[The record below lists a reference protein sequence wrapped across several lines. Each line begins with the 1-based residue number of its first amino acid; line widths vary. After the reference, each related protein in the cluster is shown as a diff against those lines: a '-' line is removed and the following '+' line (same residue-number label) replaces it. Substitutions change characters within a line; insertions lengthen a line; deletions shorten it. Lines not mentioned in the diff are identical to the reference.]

1 MITVNNLTKTIKNK
15 TILKNVSLTVDKGE
29 IIALVGPNGAGKT
42 TLINCLTGLIHPTSG
57 EIKLFGKNPMNKKN
71 KINIGVMLQESTTLE
86 NVKVKEL
93 FTLFRSFYSQPL
105 SLEELLELTG
115 LNEHQNTYTTKLS
128 GGQKRRLTFGLSII
142 GNPEL
147 LFLDEPTTGMDV
159 TSRKI
164 FWEKINKL
172 KEQGKTIILTTH
184 YLEEIE
190 KVATRILLMKQ
201 GEIVHD
207 GTLKSIQSE
216 MLQNKMSFQLLDKK
230 DEAKLAELPHVST
243 IEKETEKITLYTT
256 NSDETLL
263 EIVATKISFK
273 DLLIIPGNLE
283 TVFSTLVE
291 EENK

>member
-1 MITVNNLTKTIKNK
+1 MITVNQLTKTINK
-15 TILKNVSLTVDKGE
+15 KPILKQVSLTVNKGE

-42 TLINCLTGLIHPTSG
+42 TLINCLTGLIRPTTG
-57 EIKLFGKNPMNKKN
+57 EINLFGANPLNKKN
-71 KINIGVMLQESTTLE
+71 KMKLGVMQQESTTLD

-93 FTLFRSFYSQPL
+93 LTLFRSFYLDPL
-105 SLEELLELTG
+105 SLDDLLNITG
-115 LNEHQNTYTTKLS
+115 LAEHQNTYTTKLS

-142 GNPEL
+142 GRPEL

-164 FWEKINKL
+164 FWGKINTL

-207 GTLKSIQSE
+207 GTLESIQAE
-216 MLQNKMSFQLLDKK
+216 MLQNKLSFQLLNDH
-230 DEAKLAELPHVST
+230 DEAKLTDLPYVST
-243 IEKETEKITLYTT
+243 IEKAESNVTLYTS
-256 NSDETLL
+256 NSDETLIEL
-263 EIVATKISFK
+263 FAAEITFK
-273 DLLIIPGNLE
+273 GLLITPGTLE
-283 TVFSTLVE
+283 TVFNTLVE

>member
-1 MITVNNLTKTIKNK
+1 MITVNQLTKTINK
-15 TILKNVSLTVDKGE
+15 KIILKQVSLNVNKGE

-42 TLINCLTGLIHPTSG
+42 TLINCLIGLIRPTTG
-57 EIKLFGKNPMNKKN
+57 EINLFGAKPLNKKN
-71 KINIGVMLQESTTLE
+71 KMKLGVMQQESTTLD

-93 FTLFRSFYSQPL
+93 LTLFRSFYLNPL
-105 SLEELLELTG
+105 SLEDLLDITG

-159 TSRKI
+159 TSRKM
-164 FWEKINKL
+164 FWEKIQIL

-207 GTLKSIQSE
+207 GTLESIQAE
-216 MLQNKMSFQLLDKK
+216 MLQNKVSFQLVDDH
-230 DEAKLAELPHVST
+230 DETKLGDLPYVSS
-243 IEKETEKITLYTT
+243 IEKKENNVTLYTA
-256 NSDETLL
+256 NSDETLIEL
-263 EIVATKISFK
+263 FTTEIKFK
-273 DLLIIPGNLE
+273 NLLIIPGNLE
-283 TVFSTLVE
+283 TVFNTLVE
-291 EENK
+291 EENE

>member
-1 MITVNNLTKTIKNK
+1 MITVNKLTKIIDKT
-15 TILKNVSLTVDKGE
+15 TILNQVSLTVNKGE

-42 TLINCLTGLIHPTSG
+42 TLINCLTGLIRPTNG
-57 EIKLFGKNPMNKKN
+57 EISLFGASPLNKKN
-71 KINIGVMLQESTTLE
+71 KVKLGVMQQESTTLE

-93 FTLFRSFYSQPL
+93 LTLFRSFYSNPL
-105 SLEELLELTG
+105 SLDDLLGITG
-115 LNEHQNTYTTKLS
+115 LTELQNTYTTKLS

-159 TSRKI
+159 TSRKM
-164 FWEKINKL
+164 FWEKIQIL

-207 GTLKSIQSE
+207 GTLESIQSE
-216 MLQNKMSFQLLDKK
+216 MLQNKVSFQLVDDH
-230 DEAKLAELPHVST
+230 DEAKLGDLPYVSS
-243 IEKETEKITLYTT
+243 IEKKENNVTLYTA
-256 NSDETLL
+256 NSDETLIEL
-263 EIVATKISFK
+263 FTTEIKFK
-273 DLLIIPGNLE
+273 NLLIIPGNLE
-283 TVFSTLVE
+283 TVFNTLVE
-291 EENK
+291 EENE

>member
-1 MITVNNLTKTIKNK
+1 MITVTKLTKMMNK
-15 TILKNVSLTVDKGE
+15 ATILNNVSFTVNKGE

-42 TLINCLTGLIHPTSG
+42 TLINCLTGLIRPTNG
-57 EIKLFGKNPMNKKN
+57 EISLFGTNPLNKKN
-71 KINIGVMLQESTTLE
+71 KVKVGVMQQESTTLE

-93 FTLFRSFYSQPL
+93 LTLFRSFYPKPL
-105 SLEELLELTG
+105 SLDDLLDITG
-115 LNEHQNTYTTKLS
+115 LTEHRNTYTTKLS

-164 FWEKINKL
+164 FWKKINML

-207 GTLKSIQSE
+207 GTLESIQSE
-216 MLQNKMSFQLLDKK
+216 MLQNKLSFQLLDIL
-230 DEAKLAELPHVST
+230 DEAKLVDLPYVST
-243 IEKETEKITLYTT
+243 IEKVENNVTLYSS
-256 NSDETLL
+256 NSDETLIEL
-263 EIVATKISFK
+263 FTTEIKFK
-273 DLLIIPGNLE
+273 NLLISPGNLE
-283 TVFSTLVE
+283 TAFNTLVE
-291 EENK
+291 EEDK

>member
-1 MITVNNLTKTIKNK
+1 MITVNQLTKTINKK
-15 TILKNVSLTVDKGE
+15 TILKQVSLNVNKGE

-42 TLINCLTGLIHPTSG
+42 TLINCLIGLIRPTTG
-57 EIKLFGKNPMNKKN
+57 EINLFGAKPLNKKN
-71 KINIGVMLQESTTLE
+71 KLKLGVMQQENTTLE

-93 FTLFRSFYSQPL
+93 LTLFRSFYPNPL
-105 SLEELLELTG
+105 SLEELLDITG
-115 LNEHQNTYTTKLS
+115 LSEQQNTYTTKLS

-164 FWEKINKL
+164 FWEKMNTL
-172 KEQGKTIILTTH
+172 KVQGKTIILTTH

-207 GTLKSIQSE
+207 GTLESIQAE
-216 MLQNKMSFQLLDKK
+216 MLQNKVSFQLVDDH
-230 DEAKLAELPHVST
+230 DEAKLGDLPYVLS
-243 IEKETEKITLYTT
+243 IEKKENNVTLYTA
-256 NSDETLL
+256 NSDETLIEL
-263 EIVATKISFK
+263 FTTEIKFK
-273 DLLIIPGNLE
+273 NLLIIPGNLE
-283 TVFSTLVE
+283 TVFNTLVE
-291 EENK
+291 EENE

>member
-1 MITVNNLTKTIKNK
+1 MITVNKLTKTINKK
-15 TILKNVSLTVDKGE
+15 TILNQVSLTVNKGE

-42 TLINCLTGLIHPTSG
+42 TLINCLTGLIRPTAG
-57 EIKLFGKNPMNKKN
+57 KINLFGAKPLNKKN
-71 KINIGVMLQESTTLE
+71 KMKIGVMQQESTTLE

-93 FTLFRSFYSQPL
+93 LTLFRSFYTNPL
-105 SLEELLELTG
+105 SLDELLDITG
-115 LNEHQNTYTTKLS
+115 LREHQNTYTTKLS

-164 FWEKINKL
+164 FWEKINTL

-201 GEIVHD
+201 GGIVHD
-207 GTLKSIQSE
+207 GTLESIQSE
-216 MLQNKMSFQLLDKK
+216 MLQNKLSFQLLDTH
-230 DEAKLAELPHVST
+230 DEAKLTDLPYVST
-243 IEKETEKITLYTT
+243 IEKTENNITLYTS
-256 NSDETLL
+256 NSDETLIEL
-263 EIVATKISFK
+263 FTAGIKFK

-283 TVFSTLVE
+283 TVFNTLVE

>member
-1 MITVNNLTKTIKNK
+1 MITVNQLTKTINKK
-15 TILKNVSLTVDKGE
+15 TILKQVSLNVNKGE

-42 TLINCLTGLIHPTSG
+42 TLINCLIGLIRPTTG
-57 EIKLFGKNPMNKKN
+57 EINLFGAKPLNKKN
-71 KINIGVMLQESTTLE
+71 KMKLGVMQQESTTLD

-93 FTLFRSFYSQPL
+93 LTLFRSFYLNPL
-105 SLEELLELTG
+105 SLEDLLDITG

-164 FWEKINKL
+164 FWEKMNTL

-207 GTLKSIQSE
+207 GTLESIQSE
-216 MLQNKMSFQLLDKK
+216 MLQNKLSFQLLDNH
-230 DEAKLAELPHVST
+230 DEAKLAELPYVST
-243 IEKETEKITLYTT
+243 IEKTENNVTLYTS
-256 NSDETLL
+256 NSDETLIEL
-263 EIVATKISFK
+263 FTAEITFK
-273 DLLIIPGNLE
+273 DLLITPGSLE
-283 TVFSTLVE
+283 TVFNTLVE

>member
-1 MITVNNLTKTIKNK
+1 MITVNKLTKTINK
-15 TILKNVSLTVDKGE
+15 TTILNNISLTVNQGE

-42 TLINCLTGLIHPTSG
+42 TLINCLTGLIRPTTG
-57 EIKLFGKNPMNKKN
+57 EISLLGANPMNKKN
-71 KINIGVMLQESTTLE
+71 KLKMGVMQQESTTLE

-93 FTLFRSFYSQPL
+93 LTLFRSFYPNPL
-105 SLEELLELTG
+105 SLEELLDITG
-115 LNEHQNTYTTKLS
+115 LSEQQNTYTTKLS
-128 GGQKRRLTFGLSII
+128 GGQKRRLTFGLAII

-164 FWEKINKL
+164 FWEKINTL

-201 GEIVHD
+201 GALVHD
-207 GTLKSIQSE
+207 GTLASIQAE
-216 MLQNKMSFQLLDKK
+216 MLQNKLTFQLLDNK
-230 DEAKLAELPHVST
+230 DEAKLTDLPYVST
-243 IEKETEKITLYTT
+243 IEKEEEQITLYSS
-256 NSDETLL
+256 NSDETLIEL
-263 EIVATKISFK
+263 LAAKIKFR

-283 TVFSTLVE
+283 TVFNTLVE
-291 EENK
+291 EETK

>member
-1 MITVNNLTKTIKNK
+1 MITVTKLTKIMNKK
-15 TILKNVSLTVDKGE
+15 TILNKVSLTVNKGE

-42 TLINCLTGLIHPTSG
+42 TLINCLTGLIRPTAG
-57 EIKLFGKNPMNKKN
+57 EISLFGTNPLNKKN
-71 KINIGVMLQESTTLE
+71 KMKLGVMQQESTTLE

-93 FTLFRSFYSQPL
+93 LTLFRSFYPDPL
-105 SLEELLELTG
+105 SLEALLEITG

-142 GNPEL
+142 GKPEL

-159 TSRKI
+159 TSRQL
-164 FWEKINKL
+164 FWEKINQL

-207 GTLKSIQSE
+207 GTLESIQSE
-216 MLQNKMSFQLLDKK
+216 MLQNKLSFQLLDKHA
-230 DEAKLAELPHVST
+230 EVKLADLPYVST
-243 IEKETEKITLYTT
+243 VEKVENNITLYSS
-256 NSDETLL
+256 NSDETLIEL
-263 EIVATKISFK
+263 FATEIKFK
-273 DLLIIPGNLE
+273 NLLIIPGNLE
-283 TVFSTLVE
+283 RVFNTLVAG
-291 EENK
+291 ENK

>member
-1 MITVNNLTKTIKNK
+1 MITVTKLTKIMNKK
-15 TILKNVSLTVDKGE
+15 TILNKVSLTVNKGE

-42 TLINCLTGLIHPTSG
+42 TLINCLTGLIRPTAG
-57 EIKLFGKNPMNKKN
+57 EISLFGTNPLNKKN
-71 KINIGVMLQESTTLE
+71 KMKLGVMQQESTTLE

-93 FTLFRSFYSQPL
+93 LTLFRSFYPDPL
-105 SLEELLELTG
+105 SLEALLEITG

-142 GNPEL
+142 GKPEL

-159 TSRKI
+159 TSRQL
-164 FWEKINKL
+164 FWEKINQL

-207 GTLKSIQSE
+207 GTLESIQSE
-216 MLQNKMSFQLLDKK
+216 MLQNKLSFQLLDKHA
-230 DEAKLAELPHVST
+230 EVKLADLPYVST
-243 IEKETEKITLYTT
+243 VEKVENNITLYSS
-256 NSDETLL
+256 NSDETLIEL
-263 EIVATKISFK
+263 FATEIKFK
-273 DLLIIPGNLE
+273 NLLIIPGNLE
-283 TVFSTLVE
+283 RVFNTLVE
-291 EENK
+291 GENN

>member
-1 MITVNNLTKTIKNK
+1 MITVNKLTKTINK
-15 TILKNVSLTVDKGE
+15 TTILNSISLTVNQGE

-42 TLINCLTGLIHPTSG
+42 TLINCLTGLIRPTTG
-57 EIKLFGKNPMNKKN
+57 EISLLGANPMNKKN
-71 KINIGVMLQESTTLE
+71 KLKMGVMQQESTTLE

-93 FTLFRSFYSQPL
+93 LTLFRSFYPNPL
-105 SLEELLELTG
+105 SLEELLDITG
-115 LNEHQNTYTTKLS
+115 LSEQQNTYTTKLS
-128 GGQKRRLTFGLSII
+128 GGQKRRLTFGLAII

-164 FWEKINKL
+164 FWEKINTL

-201 GEIVHD
+201 GTLVHD
-207 GTLKSIQSE
+207 GTLASIQAE
-216 MLQNKMSFQLLDKK
+216 MLQNKLTFQLLDNE
-230 DEAKLAELPHVST
+230 DEAKLADLPYVST
-243 IEKETEKITLYTT
+243 IEKEEEQITLYSS
-256 NSDETLL
+256 NSDETLIEL
-263 EIVATKISFK
+263 FVAKIKFR

-283 TVFSTLVE
+283 TVFNTLVE
-291 EENK
+291 EETK

>member
-1 MITVNNLTKTIKNK
+1 MITVNKLTKIIDKT
-15 TILKNVSLTVDKGE
+15 TILNQVSLTVNKGE

-42 TLINCLTGLIHPTSG
+42 TLINCLTGLIRPTNG
-57 EIKLFGKNPMNKKN
+57 EISLFGASPLNKKN
-71 KINIGVMLQESTTLE
+71 KVKLGVMQQESTTLE

-93 FTLFRSFYSQPL
+93 LTLFRSFYSNPL
-105 SLEELLELTG
+105 SLDDLLGITG
-115 LNEHQNTYTTKLS
+115 LTELQNTYTTKLS

-159 TSRKI
+159 TSRKM
-164 FWEKINKL
+164 FWEKIQIL

-207 GTLKSIQSE
+207 GTLESIQAE
-216 MLQNKMSFQLLDKK
+216 MLQNKVSFQLVDDH
-230 DEAKLAELPHVST
+230 DEAKLGDLPYVSS
-243 IEKETEKITLYTT
+243 IEKKENNVTLYTA
-256 NSDETLL
+256 NSDETLIEL
-263 EIVATKISFK
+263 FTTEIKFK
-273 DLLIIPGNLE
+273 NLLIIPGNLE
-283 TVFSTLVE
+283 TVFNTLVE

>member
-1 MITVNNLTKTIKNK
+1 MITVNQLTKTINK
-15 TILKNVSLTVDKGE
+15 KPILKQVSLTVNKGE

-42 TLINCLTGLIHPTSG
+42 TLINCLTGLIRPTAG
-57 EIKLFGKNPMNKKN
+57 EINLFGANPLNKKN
-71 KINIGVMLQESTTLE
+71 KMKLGVMQQESATLD

-93 FTLFRSFYSQPL
+93 LTLFRSFYLDPL
-105 SLEELLELTG
+105 SLDDLLNITG
-115 LNEHQNTYTTKLS
+115 LAEHQNTYTTKLS

-142 GNPEL
+142 GRPEL

-164 FWEKINKL
+164 FWGKINTL

-207 GTLKSIQSE
+207 GTLESIQAE
-216 MLQNKMSFQLLDKK
+216 MLQNKLSFQLLNDH
-230 DEAKLAELPHVST
+230 DEAKLTDLPYVST
-243 IEKETEKITLYTT
+243 IEKAESNVTLYTS
-256 NSDETLL
+256 NSDETLIEL
-263 EIVATKISFK
+263 FAAEITFK
-273 DLLIIPGNLE
+273 GLLITPGTLE
-283 TVFSTLVE
+283 TVFNTLVE

>member
-1 MITVNNLTKTIKNK
+1 MITVKNLTKTIKNK

-42 TLINCLTGLIHPTSG
+42 TLINCLTGLIRLTSG
-57 EIKLFGKNPMNKKN
+57 EIELFGKNPMNKKN
-71 KINIGVMLQESTTLE
+71 KINLGVMLQESTTLE

-283 TVFSTLVE
+283 TVFNTLVE

>member
-1 MITVNNLTKTIKNK
+1 MITVTKLTKIMNKK
-15 TILKNVSLTVDKGE
+15 TILNKVSLTVNKGE

-42 TLINCLTGLIHPTSG
+42 TLINCLTGLIRPTAG
-57 EIKLFGKNPMNKKN
+57 EISLFGTNPLNKKN
-71 KINIGVMLQESTTLE
+71 KMKLGVMQQESTTLE

-93 FTLFRSFYSQPL
+93 LTLFRSFYPDPL
-105 SLEELLELTG
+105 SLEALLEITG

-142 GNPEL
+142 GKPEL

-159 TSRKI
+159 TSRQL
-164 FWEKINKL
+164 FWEKINQL

-207 GTLKSIQSE
+207 GTLESIQSE
-216 MLQNKMSFQLLDKK
+216 MLQNKLSFQLLDKHA
-230 DEAKLAELPHVST
+230 EVKLADLPYVS
-243 IEKETEKITLYTT
+243 IVEKVENNITLYSS
-256 NSDETLL
+256 NSDETLIEL
-263 EIVATKISFK
+263 FATEIKFK
-273 DLLIIPGNLE
+273 NLLIIPGNLE
-283 TVFSTLVE
+283 RVFNTLVAG
-291 EENK
+291 ENK

>member
-1 MITVNNLTKTIKNK
+1 MITATKLTKIMNKK
-15 TILKNVSLTVDKGE
+15 TILNKVSLTVNKGE

-42 TLINCLTGLIHPTSG
+42 TLINCLTGLIRPTAG
-57 EIKLFGKNPMNKKN
+57 EISLFGTNPLNKKN
-71 KINIGVMLQESTTLE
+71 KMKLGVMQQESTTLE

-93 FTLFRSFYSQPL
+93 LTLFRSFYPDPL
-105 SLEELLELTG
+105 SLEALLEITG

-142 GNPEL
+142 GKPEL

-159 TSRKI
+159 TSRQL
-164 FWEKINKL
+164 FWEKINQL

-207 GTLKSIQSE
+207 GTLESIQSE
-216 MLQNKMSFQLLDKK
+216 MLQNKLSFQLLDKHA
-230 DEAKLAELPHVST
+230 EVKLADLPYVST
-243 IEKETEKITLYTT
+243 VEKVENNITLYSS
-256 NSDETLL
+256 NSDETLIEL
-263 EIVATKISFK
+263 FATEIKFK
-273 DLLIIPGNLE
+273 NLLIIPGNLE
-283 TVFSTLVE
+283 RVFNTLVAG
-291 EENK
+291 ENK